1 MNTLSKEVQVLLFVG
16 AYLTITLS
24 VLLIR
29 GWKDWKSSWC
39 DDRFWKFFWA
49 RLKFWVFGI
58 VSVAFWSLAIWQGD
72 NLEHFRLSL
81 EHHLG
86 IFSIL
91 LYLAGGYIALTFFI
105 GMMFPA
111 MACMCESYELD

>member
-1 MNTLSKEVQVLLFVG
+1 MNALSKEMQVLLFVG
-16 AYLTITLS
+16 VYLVITLS
-24 VLLIR
+24 VLLMR
-29 GWKDWKSSWC
+29 GWKDWKSSWSYE
-39 DDRFWKFFWA
+39 RVWKFLWA

-58 VSVAFWSLAIWQGD
+58 VSVAFWSLFVWQGG

-81 EHHLG
+81 EYHLG

-91 LYLAGGYIALTFFI
+91 AYLIGGYILLTFFI

-111 MACMCESYELD
+111 MACLCEEYELD